1 MTTENGGLSQRGRFI
16 NRRQQYYNVRVG
28 LGLNGG

>member
-1 MTTENGGLSQRGRFI
+1 MTTETGGLSQNGRFI

-28 LGLNGG
+28 LGMSGG